1 MIKELKSKQN
11 ELQIEI
17 DSLKYRLNQQDKLIE
32 KLREDFEQLATEK
45 WNETKMLK
53 DMFES
58 KLEEYWKKIKELEL
72 LILGVETEYKIFKLE
87 REKRLCE
94 MDT

>member
-1 MIKELKSKQN
+1 MQ
-11 ELQIEI
+11 QEI

-32 KLREDFEQLATEK
+32 KLWEDFEQLATEK

>member
-1 MIKELKSKQN
+1 MQ
-11 ELQIEI
+11 QEI

>member
-1 MIKELKSKQN
+1 M
-11 ELQIEI
+11 
-17 DSLKYRLNQQDKLIE
+17 KYRLNQQDKLIE

-87 REKRLCE
+87 WEKRLCE